1 MTIFSFIGNF
11 LSEYFGKTDNWRATN
26 TYKNEFE
33 FYKSNDAYLKN
44 NVLRRKNIRC
54 WTLRKSL
61 RASFTTKMF
70 FINLFTYK
78 NISIKLK
85 KKHGF
90 FIWLVS
96 EKTFVLHNFQTPKNC
111 ILEASKY
118 VYILREKDFVPE
130 M

>member
-11 LSEYFGKTDNWRATN
+11 LAEYFGKTDNWRQIHIKTSSN
-26 TYKNEFE
+26 

-61 RASFTTKMF
+61 RASFMTKTF

-96 EKTFVLHNFQTPKNC
+96 EKTFVLHIFRTPKNC